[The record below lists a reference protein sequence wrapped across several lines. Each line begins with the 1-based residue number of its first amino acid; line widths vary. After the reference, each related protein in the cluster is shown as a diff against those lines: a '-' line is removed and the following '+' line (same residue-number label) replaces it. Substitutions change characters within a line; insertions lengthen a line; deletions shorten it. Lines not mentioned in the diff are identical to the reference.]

1 MASSPQTASP
11 LPPAIGRFQPRNVL
25 GHGGQGVVYL
35 AFDPKLDREVALKVL
50 NHRARDPAKLLNEA
64 RNVAKLDHA
73 NIVGMFEID
82 LDNQPP
88 YLVYQFAPGRPL
100 TAFVN
105 GRDTMPVK
113 RVVEIMIRVLDAIH
127 YAHGQNILHRDLTPA
142 NILLDDN
149 FQPRILDFGISV
161 ALNDST
167 GRHDIAGTP
176 NYLAPEILNNQPAG
190 PGSDLFALSVVMHE
204 MLIGKR
210 LFLADNPM
218 AVIYKIINERILPP
232 SMSRDG
238 IDVALDTIVMK
249 GLEKDPTQRFQNA
262 GEMRDALQQ
271 YLQPEATA
279 NADSVSSTSHNSD
292 VKGAIAFM
300 QRRMTRKPDFPA
312 VSRNIAEINN
322 KADVRAQSHVND
334 LAGTI
339 LKDYALT
346 TKLLKVVNS
355 AIYGQYGGSIS
366 TVSRAVVILGLE
378 QVRAL
383 ALGIIIFEH
392 MRNGDQATQLKD
404 AACVSFL
411 SAMLARSICQGE
423 QPRFNSEEA
432 FIGAMF
438 HRLGRHLAIYYF
450 PDEYREVQALIESR
464 GMEEAAAAREVF
476 GADFSEFGIAIG
488 REWNL
493 PESMIQAMRPLR
505 PGKVRAGS
513 TPEQLIA
520 QFCVFSNEAAEI
532 ASGDS
537 RDMDQKLKSLLER
550 YSECVKLDTA
560 KLKAT
565 VVEAVNATREYA
577 GLIRTE
583 LATTPL
589 LGKVERA
596 MRDSPEA
603 GAVVDVDDG
612 DNGLPDLSATQRF
625 LVETEAERGVRRHT
639 FLTNAIAELTNA
651 IIERATIN
659 DMFTMVLEA
668 LFRSMGFEHVLL
680 MIRDPAR
687 KSFVARFGFGAD
699 IEALKPRF
707 EFKPE
712 GGQDIFNLAVQKG
725 RNAVIVDTSDERYRD
740 SIPDWCR
747 NLTQP
752 RSILVFSVLVNK
764 VCIAVIYADCCS
776 DSIRVNAQEV
786 QLLNTLVKQL
796 TLGVRPR

>member
-1 MASSPQTASP
+1 MASSPQTATS
-11 LPPAIGRFQPRNVL
+11 LPSAIGRFQPIRVL

-64 RNVAKLDHA
+64 RNVAKLDHP

-82 LDNQPP
+82 LDAQPP

-100 TAFVN
+100 AEFV
-105 GRDTMPVK
+105 GGGGESMPTK
-113 RVVEIMIRVLDAIH
+113 RVVEVMIRVLDAIH
-127 YAHGQNILHRDLTPA
+127 YAHGQNVLHRDLTPA
-142 NILLDDN
+142 NILLDDSD
-149 FQPRILDFGISV
+149 QPRILDFGISV

-190 PGSDLFALSVVMHE
+190 PGSDLFALCVVMHE
-204 MLIGKR
+204 MLTGKR
-210 LFLADNPM
+210 LFHADSSM

-232 SMSRDG
+232 SMSREG
-238 IDVALDTIVMK
+238 IDAALDAVVMK
-249 GLEKDPTQRFQNA
+249 GLEKDPTQRFQSA
-262 GEMRDALQQ
+262 GAMRDALKD
-271 YLQPEATA
+271 YLQPQTA
-279 NADSVSSTSHNSD
+279 NTPAAPATGSND
-292 VKGAIAFM
+292 VKGAIAFL

-312 VSRNIAEINN
+312 VSRHISEINS
-322 KADVRAQSHVND
+322 KADARAQSHVND

-355 AIYGQYGGSIS
+355 AVYGQYGGSIS

-378 QVRAL
+378 QVRAI

-392 MRNGDQATQLKD
+392 MRNGDQAAQLKD
-404 AACVSFL
+404 AACTSFL

-464 GMEEAAAAREVF
+464 GMDEAAAAREVF
-476 GADFSEFGIAIG
+476 GADFHEFGVAIG

-493 PESMIQAMRPLR
+493 PDSILQAMRPQR
-505 PGKVRAGS
+505 AGRVRAGA

-532 ASGDS
+532 ASGDG
-537 RDMDQKLKSLLER
+537 RDMEQQLKNLLER
-550 YSECVKLDTA
+550 YGDCVKIDTP

-565 VVEAVNATREYA
+565 VIDAVNATREYA
-577 GLIRTE
+577 GMIRTE
-583 LATTPL
+583 LATAPL

-596 MRDSPEA
+596 MRDSR
-603 GAVVDVDDG
+603 DDSAAPSDEEPG
-612 DNGLPDLSATQRF
+612 DAPLDAQATQRF
-625 LVETEAERGVRRHT
+625 LVESEAERGVRRHS

-651 IIERATIN
+651 IIERASIN

-668 LFRSMGFEHVLL
+668 LFRSMGFDHVVL

-687 KSFVARFGFGAD
+687 KSFVARFGFGTD
-699 IEALKPRF
+699 IEALKPSF
-707 EFKPE
+707 EFRAE
-712 GGQDIFNLAVQKG
+712 GGDDIFTAAVQKG
-725 RNAVIVDTSDERYRD
+725 RNAVIVDTNDERYRD
-740 SIPDWCR
+740 SIPEWCR
-747 NLTQP
+747 KLTQP
-752 RSILVFSVLVNK
+752 RSILVFAVLVNK

-776 DSIRVNAQEV
+776 DTIRVNAQEV

-796 TLGVRPR
+796 TLGVRQR

>member
-1 MASSPQTASP
+1 M
-11 LPPAIGRFQPRNVL
+11 LPPAIGRFQPTRVL

-50 NHRARDPAKLLNEA
+50 NHRAREPGKLLNEA
-64 RNVAKLDHA
+64 RNVAKLDHP

-82 LDNQPP
+82 LDSQPP

-100 TAFVN
+100 SEFCT
-105 GRDTMPVK
+105 GREAMPVK
-113 RVVEIMIRVLDAIH
+113 RVVEVMIRVLDAMH
-127 YAHGQNILHRDLTPA
+127 YAHSQHILHRDLTPA
-142 NILLDDN
+142 NILLDDKD
-149 FQPRILDFGISV
+149 QPRILDFGISV
-161 ALNDST
+161 VLNDTS
-167 GRHDIAGTP
+167 GSHDIAGTP

-204 MLIGKR
+204 MLTGKR

-218 AVIYKIINERILPP
+218 AVIYKIVNERILPP

-238 IDVALDTIVMK
+238 IDAALDTIVLK
-249 GLEKDPTQRFQNA
+249 GLEKDPTQRFQTA
-262 GEMRDALQQ
+262 GAMRDALQE
-271 YLQPEATA
+271 YLQPQATA
-279 NADSVSSTSHNSD
+279 AADVTAAGAGHNSD

-300 QRRMTRKPDFPA
+300 QRRMSRKPDFPA
-312 VSRNIAEINN
+312 VSRHIAEINS
-322 KADVRAQSHVND
+322 KADARAQSHVND

-346 TKLLKVVNS
+346 TKLLKIVNS
-355 AIYGQYGGSIS
+355 AVYGQYGGSIS

-378 QVRAL
+378 QVRAI
-383 ALGIIIFEH
+383 ALGIVIFEH
-392 MRNGDQATQLKD
+392 LRNGDQAAQLKD
-404 AACVSFL
+404 AACTSFL

-464 GMEEAAAAREVF
+464 GMEESAAAREVF
-476 GADFSEFGIAIG
+476 GADLAEFGIAIA

-493 PESMIQAMRPLR
+493 PDSMIQAMRPQR
-505 PGKVRAGS
+505 AGRVRAGK
-513 TPEQLIA
+513 TQEHLIV
-520 QFCVFSNEAAEI
+520 QFSVFSNEAAEI
-532 ASGDS
+532 ASGDN
-537 RDMDQKLKSLLER
+537 RDMEQKLKALLER
-550 YSECVKLDTA
+550 YGDCVKLDTA
-560 KLKAT
+560 RLKAT

-577 GLIRTE
+577 GMIRTD

-596 MRDSPEA
+596 MRDVQEA
-603 GAVVDVDDG
+603 STGQFGEATSAGVPSFD
-612 DNGLPDLSATQRF
+612 ATQQF
-625 LVETEAERGVRRHT
+625 LVETEAERGVRRHS

-651 IIERATIN
+651 IIERASVN

-668 LFRSMGFEHVLL
+668 LYRSMGFDHVLL

-687 KSFVARFGFGAD
+687 KSFVARNGFGD
-699 IEALKPRF
+699 QVDALKPGF
-707 EFKPE
+707 EFKAE
-712 GGQDIFNLAVQKG
+712 GGEDIFSLAVQKG
-725 RNAVIVDTSDERYRD
+725 RNAVIVDTEDERYRA

-747 NLTQP
+747 NLTAP

-764 VCIAVIYADCCS
+764 VCIAVIYADCCR

-796 TLGVRPR
+796 TLGVRQR

>member
-11 LPPAIGRFQPRNVL
+11 LPSAIGRFKPTRVL

-35 AFDPKLDREVALKVL
+35 AFDPKLDRDVALKVL
-50 NHRARDPAKLLNEA
+50 NHRAREPAKLLNEA
-64 RNVAKLDHA
+64 RNVAKLDHP
-73 NIVGMFEID
+73 NIVGMFEIE
-82 LDNQPP
+82 LDSQPP

-100 TAFVN
+100 SELCA
-105 GRDTMPVK
+105 GRDSMPVK
-113 RVVEIMIRVLDAIH
+113 RVVEVMIRVLDAMH
-127 YAHGQNILHRDLTPA
+127 YAHGQNVLHRDLTPA
-142 NILLDDN
+142 NILLDDKD
-149 FQPRILDFGISV
+149 QPRILDFGISI

-167 GRHDIAGTP
+167 GRHDMAGTP
-176 NYLAPEILNNQPAG
+176 NYLAPEILNNQPAS
-190 PGSDLFALSVVMHE
+190 PSSDLFALSVVMHE
-204 MLIGKR
+204 MLTGKR
-210 LFLADNPM
+210 LFHADNSM
-218 AVIYKIINERILPP
+218 AVIYKIVNERILPP

-238 IDVALDTIVMK
+238 IDAALDKILMR
-249 GLEKDPTQRFQNA
+249 GLEKDPAQRYQSA
-262 GEMRDALQQ
+262 GAMRDALQE
-271 YLQPEATA
+271 YLHPQVDGSDLPVA
-279 NADSVSSTSHNSD
+279 NVNNND
-292 VKGAIAFM
+292 VKGAIAFL

-312 VSRNIAEINN
+312 VSRNIAEINS

-339 LKDYALT
+339 LKDFALT
-346 TKLLKVVNS
+346 TKLLKIVNS
-355 AIYGQYGGSIS
+355 AVYGQYGGSIS

-378 QVRAL
+378 QVRAI

-392 MRNGDQATQLKD
+392 MRNGEQAAQLKD
-404 AACVSFL
+404 AACTSFL

-450 PDEYREVQALIESR
+450 PDEFREVQGLIESR
-464 GMEEAAAAREVF
+464 GMEEAAAAREIF

-493 PESMIQAMRPLR
+493 PDSMLQAMRPQR
-505 PGKVRAGS
+505 AGRVRAGA
-513 TPEQLIA
+513 TQEQLIA

-532 ASGDS
+532 ASGDG
-537 RDMDQKLKSLLER
+537 RDMEAKLKALLER
-550 YSECVKLDTA
+550 YGDCVKLDTP

-565 VVEAVNATREYA
+565 VIDAVNATREYA
-577 GLIRTE
+577 GLIRTD
-583 LATTPL
+583 LATAPL

-596 MRDSPEA
+596 MRDANDEGGAAADDEA
-603 GAVVDVDDG
+603 DT
-612 DNGLPDLSATQRF
+612 DLVNLESTQRF
-625 LVETEAERGVRRHT
+625 LVETEAERGVRRHS

-651 IIERATIN
+651 IIERASVN

-668 LFRSMGFEHVLL
+668 LFRSMGFDHVLL
-680 MIRDPAR
+680 MVRDPAR

-699 IEALKPRF
+699 IEALKPSF
-707 EFKPE
+707 EFRADGSE
-712 GGQDIFNLAVQKG
+712 DIFSAAVQKG
-725 RNAVIVDTSDERYRD
+725 RNAVIVDTSDERY
-740 SIPDWCR
+740 SSTIPEWCR

-796 TLGVRPR
+796 TLGVRQR

>member
-1 MASSPQTASP
+1 MASTPQTASP
-11 LPPAIGRFQPRNVL
+11 LPSAVGRFTPTRVL

-35 AFDPKLDREVALKVL
+35 AFDPKLDRDVALKVL
-50 NHRARDPAKLLNEA
+50 NHRAREPAKLLNEA
-64 RNVAKLDHA
+64 RNVAKLDHP
-73 NIVGMFEID
+73 NIVGMFEIE
-82 LDNQPP
+82 LDSQPP

-100 TAFVN
+100 SEFCS
-105 GRDTMPVK
+105 GRDSMPVK
-113 RVVEIMIRVLDAIH
+113 RVVEVMIRVLDAMH
-127 YAHGQNILHRDLTPA
+127 YAHGQNVLHRDLTPA
-142 NILLDDN
+142 NILLDDKD
-149 FQPRILDFGISV
+149 QPRILDFGISV

-176 NYLAPEILNNQPAG
+176 NYLAPEILNNQPASA
-190 PGSDLFALSVVMHE
+190 GSDLFALSVVMHE
-204 MLIGKR
+204 MLTGKR
-210 LFLADNPM
+210 LFHADSSM

-238 IDVALDTIVMK
+238 IDAALDTILMK
-249 GLEKDPTQRFQNA
+249 GLEKDPAQRYQNA
-262 GEMRDALQQ
+262 GAMRDALQE
-271 YLQPEATA
+271 YLHPPVDARDAPVA
-279 NADSVSSTSHNSD
+279 NINNNDA
-292 VKGAIAFM
+292 KGAIAFL

-312 VSRNIAEINN
+312 VSRNIAEINS

-339 LKDYALT
+339 LKDFALT
-346 TKLLKVVNS
+346 TKLLKIVNS
-355 AIYGQYGGSIS
+355 AVYGQYGGSIS

-378 QVRAL
+378 QVRAI

-392 MRNGDQATQLKD
+392 MRNGEQAAQLKD
-404 AACVSFL
+404 AACTSFL

-450 PDEYREVQALIESR
+450 PDEYREVQGLIESR

-493 PESMIQAMRPLR
+493 PDSMLQAMRPQR
-505 PGKVRAGS
+505 AGRVRAGA
-513 TPEQLIA
+513 TQEQLIA

-532 ASGDS
+532 ASGDG
-537 RDMDQKLKSLLER
+537 RDMEAKLKALLER
-550 YSECVKLDTA
+550 YGDCVKLDTP

-565 VVEAVNATREYA
+565 VIDAVNATREYA
-577 GLIRTE
+577 GMIRTD
-583 LATTPL
+583 LATAPL

-596 MRDSPEA
+596 MRDAHEEDSAASHEEA
-603 GAVVDVDDG
+603 GAGPANLDT
-612 DNGLPDLSATQRF
+612 TQRF
-625 LVETEAERGVRRHT
+625 LVETEAERGVRRHS

-651 IIERATIN
+651 IIERASVN

-668 LFRSMGFEHVLL
+668 LFRSMGFDHVLL

-699 IEALKPRF
+699 IETLKPSF
-707 EFKPE
+707 EFRVDGSE
-712 GGQDIFNLAVQKG
+712 DIFSSAVQKG
-725 RNAVIVDTSDERYRD
+725 RNAVIVDTSDERY
-740 SIPDWCR
+740 SSTIPAWCR

-764 VCIAVIYADCCS
+764 VCIAVIYADCCN

-796 TLGVRPR
+796 TLGVRQR